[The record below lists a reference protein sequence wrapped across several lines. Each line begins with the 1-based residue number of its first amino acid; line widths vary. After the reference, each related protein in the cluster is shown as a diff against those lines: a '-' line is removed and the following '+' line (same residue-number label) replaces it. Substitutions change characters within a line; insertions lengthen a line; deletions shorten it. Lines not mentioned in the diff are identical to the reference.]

1 MAFVNEWFTFDSVID
16 KETCN
21 KILSIVN
28 DDWEDAEID
37 RAKGFSK
44 EERLHG
50 RKSDYKVVPG
60 SRVSEVFWTDAQW
73 IYDLIWPFMIRANN
87 DAGWRYDIVASESS
101 QITRYKKG
109 GFYNFHIDGLGDNLS
124 SYDFPDRPFMNER
137 VRKLSMSVI
146 LNDDFD
152 GGETIFPQYNY
163 QTIVSTGSVL
173 VFPVTWSYLHR
184 GKPLTNGYAKYML
197 GCFLQYD
204 DKQDMDRIGYKTMG
218 LDKNGFG

>member
-1 MAFVNEWFTFDSVID
+1 MMAFVNEWFTFDSVID
-16 KETCN
+16 EETCN

-152 GGETIFPQYNY
+152 GGEFEFASYKNEKCLITPLKPKLGDVIIFPS
-163 QTIVSTGSVL
+163 IMEHRVA
-173 VFPVTWSYLHR
+173 PVTKGVRYSLVNWFVGPPFR
-184 GKPLTNGYAKYML
+184 
-197 GCFLQYD
+197 
-204 DKQDMDRIGYKTMG
+204 
-218 LDKNGFG
+218 